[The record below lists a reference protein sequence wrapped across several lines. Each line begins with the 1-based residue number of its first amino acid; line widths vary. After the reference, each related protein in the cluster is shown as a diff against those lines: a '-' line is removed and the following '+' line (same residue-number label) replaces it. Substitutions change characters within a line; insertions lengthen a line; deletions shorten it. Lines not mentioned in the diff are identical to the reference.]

1 MDSARQFRLQDR
13 SMEKPVGSSAGN
25 GAASGLQEG
34 MDCMQCVCVCVCVCV
49 HILFACLRGGCV
61 TGWWQRSED
70 LKIRPELIPDS
81 ERAVE

>member
-34 MDCMQCVCVCVCVCV
+34 MDCMQCVCVCVCVCTYYSPV
-49 HILFACLRGGCV
+49 FVGVVLLGGGKEV
-61 TGWWQRSED
+61 KTS
-70 LKIRPELIPDS
+70 K
-81 ERAVE
+81 

>member
-34 MDCMQCVCVCVCVCV
+34 MDCMQCVCVCVCVCA
-49 HILFACLRGGCV
+49 H
-61 TGWWQRSED
+61 T
-70 LKIRPELIPDS
+70 IRLS
-81 ERAVE
+81 SWGLCYWVVAKK